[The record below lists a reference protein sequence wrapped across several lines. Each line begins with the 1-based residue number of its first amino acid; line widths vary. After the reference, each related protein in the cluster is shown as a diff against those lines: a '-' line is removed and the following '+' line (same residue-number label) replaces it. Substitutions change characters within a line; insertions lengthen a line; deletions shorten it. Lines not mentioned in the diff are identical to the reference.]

1 MGAPVFLCGFNIEK
15 HFFHSIIFHYH
26 FIKNLRKNG
35 RLPGDN
41 SCSSIVTCK
50 LYQKQSP
57 KVRTL
62 RIAAS
67 RHMCDIQKVTEKFEV
82 GVSFR
87 RKKTACSLFLQAG
100 RVQS

>member
-35 RLPGDN
+35 RLQSDN
-41 SCSSIVTCK
+41 SCS
-50 LYQKQSP
+50 QSP

-82 GVSFR
+82 GVSFL

>member
-41 SCSSIVTCK
+41 SCSSIVLHINYIK
-50 LYQKQSP
+50 N
-57 KVRTL
+57 
-62 RIAAS
+62 
-67 RHMCDIQKVTEKFEV
+67 
-82 GVSFR
+82 
-87 RKKTACSLFLQAG
+87 
-100 RVQS
+100 RVQKYERLEWPQAATCATYRK